1 MANPG
6 VSEDSTGLLD
16 AAPAEA
22 AAPGGSGLM
31 PAATPALAE
40 QELIEGLRQGSEA
53 AFEALVTRY
62 HGALLRVALVFVRD
76 HAVAEEVVQETWVAV
91 LDGLRRFEGRSSL
104 RTWLFAIL
112 SNRART
118 RAVREQRSMPFSA
131 LDDPES
137 GERAVESSRF
147 TAEGMW
153 AVPPASWGADNP
165 EERLLRQE
173 TMAVL
178 EAALAEL
185 PPHQRAVVTL
195 RDVEG
200 LNSADVCHVLQ
211 VSEAN
216 QRVLL
221 HRARCRLRAALERY
235 FSRKLP

>member
-1 MANPG
+1 
-6 VSEDSTGLLD
+6 
-16 AAPAEA
+16 
-22 AAPGGSGLM
+22 M
-31 PAATPALAE
+31 PAAHPASAD

-53 AFEALVTRY
+53 AFEALVTLY
-62 HGALLRVALVFVRD
+62 HGALLRMARVFVRD

-91 LDGLRRFEGRSSL
+91 LDGLRSFEGRSSL

-118 RAVREQRSMPFSA
+118 RAVREKRSIPFSA
-131 LDDPES
+131 LDDPKS
-137 GERAVESSRF
+137 GEEPAVESSRF

-178 EAALAEL
+178 QAALTEL
-185 PPHQRAVVTL
+185 PPRQLAVVTL

-200 LNSADVCHVLQ
+200 LNSGDVCHVLQ

-221 HRARCRLRAALERY
+221 HRARSRLRGALERY
-235 FSRKLP
+235 FSLKLP